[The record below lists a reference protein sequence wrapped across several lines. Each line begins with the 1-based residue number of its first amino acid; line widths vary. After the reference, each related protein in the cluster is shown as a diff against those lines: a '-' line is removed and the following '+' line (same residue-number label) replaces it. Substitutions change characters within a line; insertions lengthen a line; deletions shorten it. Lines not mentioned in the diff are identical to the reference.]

1 MRRKYNR
8 EQKEYIETK
17 KALEALEAREKELE
31 AAFVKSLGV
40 VNEDGTVPSHTWA
53 IDDDSIADQ
62 AIDDFGALVEDCG
75 LWAELCKAKEEF
87 QAAEEKL
94 VNYAISL
101 VPCKRE
107 RRNLN
112 NFGHSNLNTGS
123 KIIETVYEVSI
134 QTLCILR
141 RLRPPERKDNG
152 RMERSPWSGCK

>member
-17 KALEALEAREKELE
+17 KALEALEAREKEME

-40 VNEDGTVPSHTWA
+40 VNEDGTVPSRTWA
-53 IDDDSIADQ
+53 IDDASIADQ
-62 AIDDFGALVEDCG
+62 AIDDFGALVEGCG

-101 VPCKRE
+101 VPCRRE
-107 RRNLN
+107 REILTTSA
-112 NFGHSNLNTGS
+112 SNLKYRI
-123 KIIETVYEVSI
+123 KIIETVMKFDS
-134 QTLCILR
+134 TL
-141 RLRPPERKDNG
+141 
-152 RMERSPWSGCK
+152 

>member
-53 IDDDSIADQ
+53 IDD
-62 AIDDFGALVEDCG
+62 FGALVEDCG

-107 RRNLN
+107 REILTTSA
-112 NFGHSNLNTGS
+112 SNLKYRI
-123 KIIETVYEVSI
+123 KIIETVMKFDS
-134 QTLCILR
+134 TL
-141 RLRPPERKDNG
+141 
-152 RMERSPWSGCK
+152 

>member
-17 KALEALEAREKELE
+17 KALEALEAREKEME

-40 VNEDGTVPSHTWA
+40 VNEDGTVPSRTWA

-75 LWAELCKAKEEF
+75 LCKAKEEF

-101 VPCKRE
+101 VPCRRE
-107 RRNLN
+107 REILTTSA
-112 NFGHSNLNTGS
+112 SNL
-123 KIIETVYEVSI
+123 KYRIRIIETVMKFDS
-134 QTLCILR
+134 TL
-141 RLRPPERKDNG
+141 
-152 RMERSPWSGCK
+152 

>member
-17 KALEALEAREKELE
+17 KALEALEALEAREKEME
-31 AAFVKSLGV
+31 AAFVKNLGV
-40 VNEDGTVPSHTWA
+40 VNEDGTVPSRTWA

-101 VPCKRE
+101 VPCRRE
-107 RRNLN
+107 REILTTSA
-112 NFGHSNLNTGS
+112 SNLKYRI
-123 KIIETVYEVSI
+123 KIIETVMKFDS
-134 QTLCILR
+134 TL
-141 RLRPPERKDNG
+141 
-152 RMERSPWSGCK
+152 

>member
-75 LWAELCKAKEEF
+75 LWR
-87 QAAEEKL
+87 
-94 VNYAISL
+94 NYARQRKNS
-101 VPCKRE
+101 
-107 RRNLN
+107 RRRKKNL
-112 NFGHSNLNTGS
+112 
-123 KIIETVYEVSI
+123 
-134 QTLCILR
+134 
-141 RLRPPERKDNG
+141 
-152 RMERSPWSGCK
+152 

>member
-17 KALEALEAREKELE
+17 KALEALEAREKEME

-40 VNEDGTVPSHTWA
+40 VNEDGTVPSRTWA

-87 QAAEEKL
+87 QAA
-94 VNYAISL
+94 
-101 VPCKRE
+101 
-107 RRNLN
+107 
-112 NFGHSNLNTGS
+112 
-123 KIIETVYEVSI
+123 
-134 QTLCILR
+134 
-141 RLRPPERKDNG
+141 
-152 RMERSPWSGCK
+152 

>member
-62 AIDDFGALVEDCG
+62 AIDDFGTLVEDCG

-94 VNYAISL
+94 EI
-101 VPCKRE
+101 PDQDH
-107 RRNLN
+107 RN
-112 NFGHSNLNTGS
+112 S
-123 KIIETVYEVSI
+123 YEVRFNALTFAAAPAARKER
-134 QTLCILR
+134 QWKNGKKPLK
-141 RLRPPERKDNG
+141 RL
-152 RMERSPWSGCK
+152 